1 MNKIIKAAKITA
13 GVVGDPVS
21 HSLSPKLH
29 GFWLKKYHINGDYK
43 AFHVE
48 DSQLEDFIKNLKKNN
63 IKGINLTVPHKE
75 KALRFMDNLEKTA
88 QKIGAVNTVSFND
101 QGQLV
106 GSNTDGY
113 GFLKHLKQSVKNWS
127 SENCTALIIGAGG
140 AARAIASSLLDDG
153 VRELGLCNRTPERA
167 EKLAQQLND
176 KRVKLISWPDRAEA
190 LSGVDLLVNSTVLGM
205 TGQATLELELTGLDK
220 SAVVYDIV
228 YNPLQTKLL
237 SCAAERGNITVD
249 GLGMLLHQA
258 VPGFKAWFGVE
269 PEVGQD
275 LRDYLLQELS

>member
-176 KRVKLISWPDRAEA
+176 KRVKLISWPDFI
-190 LSGVDLLVNSTVLGM
+190 
-205 TGQATLELELTGLDK
+205 LT
-220 SAVVYDIV
+220 
-228 YNPLQTKLL
+228 
-237 SCAAERGNITVD
+237 
-249 GLGMLLHQA
+249 
-258 VPGFKAWFGVE
+258 
-269 PEVGQD
+269 
-275 LRDYLLQELS
+275 